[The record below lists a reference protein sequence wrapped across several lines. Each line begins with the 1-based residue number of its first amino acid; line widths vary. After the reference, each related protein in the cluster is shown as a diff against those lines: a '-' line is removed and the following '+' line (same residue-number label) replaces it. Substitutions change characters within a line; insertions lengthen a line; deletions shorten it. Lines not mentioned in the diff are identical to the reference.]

1 MTESHHAY
9 ESVMGLEIHAR
20 LKTKTKMFCNCSN
33 ETWKTRPN
41 EHICPVCAGFPGAL
55 PVANTEAVYLGRK
68 MGLAL
73 GCSLRK
79 ISKFDRKSY
88 FYPDLPAGF
97 QISQYDEPICEH
109 GKLRVI
115 VNGEEKFFGI
125 TRLHLEN
132 DAGKLTHSGSIS
144 LVDWNRA
151 GSPLAEMVT
160 EPDFRTPTEVSS
172 FLKELQRILRL
183 CDISDAD
190 MEKGMMRCDVNVSVR
205 PKGQEKLGTKVEMK
219 NMNSF
224 RNIEKALEYEIARQI
239 KLYEEGKQNEI
250 KQETRGWDDE
260 KGKTVLQRSKEEAMD
275 YRYFPEPDLPPLTV
289 TEEEIH
295 TLKKE
300 IPELPAEKIVRIMQ
314 SGISFTDADILASE
328 LEITNFYE
336 AVNQKCNDP
345 KKSANWV
352 LGAIMSYR
360 NEHSQFSLSSF
371 SPEHLGTLITIID
384 EGIISGK
391 IAKEIFEEVMT
402 NNIDPRKF
410 VQEKGLGQLSNTGEL
425 EEICEK
431 VLQENQNIVEDYTRG
446 KEKAFGALVGKV
458 MAITKGKA
466 NPSIVNE
473 ILKKLLLKAV

>member
-1 MTESHHAY
+1 MTDHPQY

-33 ETWKTRPN
+33 DTWKARPN

-55 PVANTEAVYLGRK
+55 PVANTEAVRLGRK

-79 ISKFDRKSY
+79 LSKFDRKSY
-88 FYPDLPAGF
+88 FYPDLPSGF
-97 QISQYDEPICEH
+97 QISQYDEPVCEK

-132 DAGKLTHSGSIS
+132 DAGKLTHSGTVS

-172 FLKELQRILRL
+172 FLRELQRILRL

-205 PKGQEKLGTKVEMK
+205 PRGQEKLGTKVEMK

-239 KLYEEGKQNEI
+239 KLCEEGRQAEI

-260 KGKTVLQRSKEEAMD
+260 KGKTTLQRSKEEAMD
-275 YRYFPEPDLPPLTV
+275 YRYFPEPDLPPLTI
-289 TEEEIH
+289 TEAEIEA
-295 TLKKE
+295 LQNE
-300 IPELPAEKIVRIMQ
+300 IPELPAEKILRFLKD
-314 SGISFTDADILASE
+314 GISFTDADILVNDGE
-328 LEITNFYE
+328 LTHFYE
-336 AVNQKCNDP
+336 AVEEACKDP
-345 KKSANWV
+345 KKAANWV
-352 LGAIMSYR
+352 LGALMSYI
-360 NEHSQFSLSSF
+360 NEHSDFQLSSF
-371 SPEHLGTLITIID
+371 SPSHLAALIRLID
-384 EGIISGK
+384 EGTISGK
-391 IAKEIFEEVMT
+391 IAKEIFEEVVSENT
-402 NNIDPRKF
+402 DPKAL
-410 VQEKGLGQLSNTGEL
+410 VEKKGLVQMSNAGEL
-425 EEICEK
+425 ESICQK
-431 VLQENQNIVEDYTRG
+431 VLTENATIVEDYRGG
-446 KEKAFGALVGKV
+446 KEKAFAALVGKT
-458 MAITKGKA
+458 MAATKGQA
-466 NPSIVNE
+466 NPQMVNG
-473 ILKKLLLKAV
+473 ILKKLLSV